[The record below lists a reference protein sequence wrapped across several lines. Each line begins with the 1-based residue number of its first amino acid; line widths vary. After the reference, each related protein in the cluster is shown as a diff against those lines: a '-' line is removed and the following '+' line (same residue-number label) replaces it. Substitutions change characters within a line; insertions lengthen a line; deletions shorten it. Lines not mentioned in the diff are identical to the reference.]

1 MSKLYELTGDMKELE
16 KLDID
21 SETLSDTLDGIVC
34 EFNDKAVAILSFAEN
49 MNSDIDALSNEIK
62 RLQARKKVFENR
74 KARLREYLLYN
85 MEKSGITKIE
95 CPQFTASL
103 RKGVE
108 SVEIQDQNRLPDDYV
123 SVEVVEKPDKA
134 AIKRDL
140 KAGKE
145 IQGATL
151 VRGATTIIIK

>member
-21 SETLSDTLDGIVC
+21 AETLNDTLDGIVC

-74 KARLREYLLYN
+74 KKRLREYLLHN

-108 SVEIQDQNRLPDDYV
+108 SVEIQDQKSLPDDYV
-123 SVEVVEKPDKA
+123 SVEVLEKPDKA

>member
-1 MSKLYELTGDMKELE
+1 MTKLYELTGDMKELE

-21 SETLSDTLDGIVC
+21 SETLNDTLDGIVC
-34 EFNDKAVAILSFAEN
+34 EFNDKAVAIL
-49 MNSDIDALSNEIK
+49 
-62 RLQARKKVFENR
+62 
-74 KARLREYLLYN
+74 
-85 MEKSGITKIE
+85 E

-108 SVEIQDQNRLPDDYV
+108 SVDITDQSKLPDDYV
-123 SVEVVEKPDKA
+123 TIEVVEKPDKA

-145 IQGATL
+145 ISGACL
-151 VRGATTIIIK
+151 KRGETTIVIK

>member
-21 SETLSDTLDGIVC
+21 AETLNDTLDGIVC

-74 KARLREYLLYN
+74 KARLREYHRFG
-85 MEKSGITKIE
+85 S
-95 CPQFTASL
+95 
-103 RKGVE
+103 
-108 SVEIQDQNRLPDDYV
+108 
-123 SVEVVEKPDKA
+123 
-134 AIKRDL
+134 
-140 KAGKE
+140 
-145 IQGATL
+145 
-151 VRGATTIIIK
+151 

>member
-1 MSKLYELTGDMKELE
+1 M
-16 KLDID
+16 
-21 SETLSDTLDGIVC
+21 C

-108 SVEIQDQNRLPDDYV
+108 SVEIQDQNSLPDEYV
-123 SVEVVEKPDKA
+123 SIEVIEKADKS

-145 IQGATL
+145 IKGATL
-151 VRGATTIIIK
+151 VRGANTIVIK

>member
-1 MSKLYELTGDMKELE
+1 MTKLYELTGDMKELE

-21 SETLSDTLDGIVC
+21 SETLNDTLDGIVC

-85 MEKSGITKIE
+85 MEKSGIPKIE

-108 SVEIQDQNRLPDDYV
+108 SVDITDQSKLPDDYV
-123 SVEVVEKPDKA
+123 TIEVVEKPDKA

-145 IQGATL
+145 ISGACL
-151 VRGATTIIIK
+151 KRGETTIVIK

>member
-16 KLDID
+16 RLDID

-34 EFNDKAVAILSFAEN
+34 EFKDKAVAILSFAEN
-49 MNSDIDALSNEIK
+49 MNSDIDALNNEIK

-95 CPQFTASL
+95 CPKFTASL

-108 SVEIQDQNRLPDDYV
+108 SVEIQDQSLIPDEY
-123 SVEVVEKPDKA
+123 VEVEVTEKADKA

-145 IQGATL
+145 INGVTL
-151 VRGATTIIIK
+151 KRGATTITIK